1 MLVESLVRKCGYR
14 LIHMQSGN
22 LVPIMVG
29 GMTGLFLS
37 YSQTRV
43 FLIAWLKSFIQI
55 QSFPKNIHTPSEK
68 NYEKK
73 LP

>member
-43 FLIAWLKSFIQI
+43 FLIAWLKSFSQI
-55 QSFPKNIHTPSEK
+55 QSFPKNIHNHS
-68 NYEKK
+68 EKK
-73 LP
+73 L